1 MKSDTMDNSELKKFL
16 EDMEYCMDNDFRR
29 TFESSDL
36 YTFFKKL
43 MDIVL
48 RDDESL
54 DADIVRRLDILT
66 DNIDQFDFPEAKKN
80 LADLKKIL

>member
-1 MKSDTMDNSELKKFL
+1 MNETELKELL

-36 YTFFKKL
+36 YTFFKRL
-43 MDIVL
+43 MDLVL
-48 RDDESL
+48 RDSESL
-54 DADIVRRLDILT
+54 DADIIRRLDILT

-80 LADLKKIL
+80 INDLKKIL

>member
-1 MKSDTMDNSELKKFL
+1 MNNSELKEFL

-29 TFESSDL
+29 TFEASDL

-54 DADIVRRLDILT
+54 DADIVKRLDKLT
-66 DNIDQFDFPEAKKN
+66 ENINDFDFPDAKKN
-80 LADLKKIL
+80 IDDLKKIL

>member
-1 MKSDTMDNSELKKFL
+1 MNNSELKEFL

-29 TFESSDL
+29 TFEASDL
-36 YTFFKKL
+36 YTFFKRL

-54 DADIVRRLDILT
+54 DADIVRRLDKLT
-66 DNIDQFDFPEAKKN
+66 ENINDFDFPEAKKN
-80 LADLKKIL
+80 IDDLKKIL

>member
-1 MKSDTMDNSELKKFL
+1 MNNSELKEFL

-36 YTFFKKL
+36 YTFFKRL
-43 MDIVL
+43 MNIVL

-54 DADIVRRLDILT
+54 DADIVRRLDKLT
-66 DNIDQFDFPEAKKN
+66 DNINNFDFPEAKKN
-80 LADLKKIL
+80 IDDLKKIL

>member
-1 MKSDTMDNSELKKFL
+1 MNNSELKEFL

-29 TFESSDL
+29 TFEASDL

-54 DADIVRRLDILT
+54 DADIVKRLDKLT
-66 DNIDQFDFPEAKKN
+66 ENINDFDFPEAKKN
-80 LADLKKIL
+80 IDDLKKIL

>member
-1 MKSDTMDNSELKKFL
+1 MNESELKKFL

-36 YTFFKKL
+36 YTFFKRL
-43 MDIVL
+43 MTIVL
-48 RDDESL
+48 KNDDNFDE
-54 DADIVRRLDILT
+54 DIVRRLDILT

-80 LADLKKIL
+80 IDDLKKIL

>member
-1 MKSDTMDNSELKKFL
+1 
-16 EDMEYCMDNDFRR
+16 MEYCMDNDFRR

>member
-1 MKSDTMDNSELKKFL
+1 MNNSEHKKFI

-29 TFESSDL
+29 TFEASDL

-54 DADIVRRLDILT
+54 DADIVRRLDKLT
-66 DNIDQFDFPEAKKN
+66 ENINDFDFPEAKKN
-80 LADLKKIL
+80 IDDLKKIL